1 MRAGRMAGQATPAVL
16 TVLLTLALTACSGGV
31 PSPTPRHSIAPGPAS
46 RHGTATSQAPQRGSG
61 QGVAMTPTPGDLLA
75 FCRTSP
81 LLRPICPRQI
91 PMVPGSSG
99 PRIGYGCFNTAN
111 GVPRSVAAG
120 NALFTSRRCTD
131 AGWSYEQFNL
141 PVPVEGTRVS
151 AWDGT
156 EWFAVSFAP
165 LYPPPYQVHVDI
177 EASAGSPPV
186 AVSATGRLQRAKHI
200 TDALL
205 NPKRTHVV
213 SFGWVRWYG
222 KRGQLLLMP
231 ANANGGGE
239 VAGHLIFYFA
249 SGGVNYEISLHAWAS
264 KVRINDGG
272 VNQVI
277 RAPQAGPALPHVITT
292 LKAIV
297 GSAFAG

>member
-1 MRAGRMAGQATPAVL
+1 MLAGRMAGQATPAVL

-61 QGVAMTPTPGDLLA
+61 QGVPMTPTPGDLLA

-99 PRIGYGCFNTAN
+99 PRIGYGCFNTPN

-141 PVPVEGTRVS
+141 PVPAEGIPVS

-177 EASAGSPPV
+177 EASAGSPPI

-205 NPKRTHVV
+205 NPKRPHAV

-231 ANANGGGE
+231 ANAGGGE

-292 LKAIV
+292 LKGIV
-297 GSAFAG
+297 GSALAG

>member
-1 MRAGRMAGQATPAVL
+1 
-16 TVLLTLALTACSGGV
+16 
-31 PSPTPRHSIAPGPAS
+31 
-46 RHGTATSQAPQRGSG
+46 
-61 QGVAMTPTPGDLLA
+61 MTPTPGDLLA

-91 PMVPGSSG
+91 PMVPGSSA
-99 PRIGYGCFNTAN
+99 PRIGYGCFNTPN

-141 PVPVEGTRVS
+141 PVPVEGIPVS

-156 EWFAVSFAP
+156 KWFAVSFAP
-165 LYPPPYQVHVDI
+165 LYSRPYQVHVDI
-177 EASAGSPPV
+177 EASAGAPPI

-200 TDALL
+200 TDALP

-231 ANANGGGE
+231 TNANGGE
-239 VAGHLIFYFA
+239 VAGHLIFYFT
-249 SGGVNYEISLHAWAS
+249 SGGVNYAISLHTWAS

-297 GSAFAG
+297 GSALAG